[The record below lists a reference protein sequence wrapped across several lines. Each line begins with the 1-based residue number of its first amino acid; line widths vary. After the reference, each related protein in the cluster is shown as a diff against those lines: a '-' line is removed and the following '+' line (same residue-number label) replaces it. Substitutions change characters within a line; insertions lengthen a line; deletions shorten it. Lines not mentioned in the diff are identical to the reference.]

1 LENVVTE
8 AQHSGESSTKRDD
21 LKEDSEEDSEEDKED
36 SDEDKAP
43 PPGHFPRQFYYLW
56 GLE

>member
-8 AQHSGESSTKRDD
+8 AQYSGESSIKRDD
-21 LKEDSEEDSEEDKED
+21 LKEDSEEEDEED

-43 PPGHFPRQFYYLW
+43 PPGHFPRQFYYL
-56 GLE
+56 

>member
-1 LENVVTE
+1 MAE

-21 LKEDSEEDSEEDKED
+21 LKEDSEEDSEEDEED

-56 GLE
+56 GVE

>member
-1 LENVVTE
+1 MAE
-8 AQHSGESSTKRDD
+8 AQHCGESSTKRDD
-21 LKEDSEEDSEEDKED
+21 LKEDSEEDSEEDEED

-56 GLE
+56 GVE

>member
-1 LENVVTE
+1 LENVVAE
-8 AQHSGESSTKRDD
+8 AQHSGESSTKLDD
-21 LKEDSEEDSEEDKED
+21 LKEDSEEDSEEDEED

-56 GLE
+56 GVE